1 MGTCLWERLKYQPNP
16 FSMCDLWKNGEDSSQ
31 LPSIAADSQ
40 WEEPKICGPIRSQ
53 DWSAGFPIA
62 VTKTISNFDHHLFP
76 VSCGLHCGWHCGF
89 LFENTN
95 LFGKIVIFVS
105 ELMSRVLNLG
115 IFRVEVHIPLQRT
128 LSHEMF
134 SMAMCAW
141 SFFGDNTE
149 DFIFINKKKTPV
161 SYTPWDNIEDQGSR
175 RLCGSLSP
183 IHSFR

>member
-1 MGTCLWERLKYQPNP
+1 MGTCLWERLKYQPIP

-62 VTKTISNFDHHLFP
+62 VTKTISNFAHHLFP
-76 VSCGLHCGWHCGF
+76 VSCGLHVHVIVDF
-89 LFENTN
+89 DFDNTN
-95 LFGKIVIFVS
+95 LFGKTVIFFS
-105 ELMSRVLNLG
+105 ELMSRVFNLG
-115 IFRVEVHIPLQRT
+115 IFRVKVHIPLQRT

-141 SFFGDNTE
+141 SFFWDNTE